1 MTSHNTPVLAPRVLI
16 FSDEPQHYTVPLIAR
31 FPGLSLDVCEHYD
44 DLQASLDAVKPTVIL
59 GCKFEAKPW
68 PRATLLGC
76 PSLKWLSVT
85 AAGVEHVTP
94 WDDEKLKVTNFSGI
108 AATEM
113 AHYVLAGI
121 FGLHQGFAH
130 FFKQQQTKHWDYRLI
145 RSSRH
150 IKIGLVGLGHTGEA
164 IARMARALGLSVVA
178 CRSSDTPS
186 PLVDK
191 VYGPDQLHDMLG
203 TVDVTVVCAAL
214 TPTTLDMIDAAAI
227 AAMKP
232 GSYFINVSRGKL
244 VVEEAL
250 IAALNSGHLAGAL
263 IDVARKEPLP
273 ASDPLWDAPNLLIT
287 PHTCSDFIGW
297 EAEAATLFADNL
309 ACFIAGEP
317 LQNQVHSWRG
327 Y

>member
-1 MTSHNTPVLAPRVLI
+1 MITLPPRVLI
-16 FSDEPQHYTVPLIAR
+16 FSDEPDHYTRSLQER
-31 FPGLSLDVCEHYD
+31 FPDLSLNICRHYD
-44 DLQASLDAVKPTVIL
+44 DLETSLSAVKPTVIL
-59 GCKFEAKPW
+59 GCKFEPKPW
-68 PRATLLGC
+68 PRTTLLGC
-76 PSLKWLSVT
+76 PSLEWLSVT

-94 WDDEKLKVTNFSGI
+94 WDDDALKVTNFSGI

-130 FFKQQQTKHWDYRLI
+130 FFKQQHSKHWDYRLI

-150 IKIGLVGLGHTGEA
+150 VKIGLVGLGHTGEA
-164 IARMARALGLSVVA
+164 IAQMARALGLSIVA

-186 PLVDK
+186 PLVDR
-191 VYGPDQLHDMLG
+191 VYGPDHLHEMLG
-203 TVDVTVVCAAL
+203 AVDVTVVCAAL
-214 TPTTLDMIDAAAI
+214 TPSTLDMINGAAF

-232 GSYFINVSRGKL
+232 GSYFINVARGKL

-250 IAALNSGHLAGAL
+250 IAALASGHLAGAL

-273 ASDPLWDAPNLLIT
+273 ATDPLWDAPNLLIT
-287 PHTCSDFIGW
+287 PHVCSDFIGW

-309 ACFIAGEP
+309 ARFMAGQP
-317 LQNQVHSWRG
+317 LQNQVSSWRG